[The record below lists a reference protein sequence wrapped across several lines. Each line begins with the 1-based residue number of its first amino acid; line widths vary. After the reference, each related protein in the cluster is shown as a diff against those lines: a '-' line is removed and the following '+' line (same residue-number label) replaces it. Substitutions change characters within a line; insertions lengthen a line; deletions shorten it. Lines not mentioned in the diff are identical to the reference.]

1 MIEAKTLLI
10 VGAGAS
16 VPYGYPTGYDL
27 KKELFDP
34 RNLVNLQNK
43 IHERGIELFCQ
54 HFEESQQ
61 KSIDAF
67 LANRGDHRIGNSN
80 GSVCTYVT
88 YAYCGKLAI
97 AHRLIKCENGSLIR
111 TEEDHWLE
119 HLWQLMC
126 DVPEAEFQN
135 NQLKII
141 SFNYDRVI
149 EQYFQTTLKGFYGAD
164 YKEAS
169 ELRKSIEIIHVYGNL
184 QDLDER
190 AYGKKPDDIEKV
202 ADCIR
207 VIPEAREANDVEFEK
222 AKKLIGWADKICF
235 IGFGFDPTN
244 LRRLGFPNHDLSGKK
259 IDSTRYRM
267 SDPDVINAQKLVGTQ
282 FFNGANHNDTKTLV
296 YLERT
301 CFLSCSATK

>member
-16 VPYGYPTGYDL
+16 VPYGYPTGNVL
-27 KKELFDP
+27 KEELFDP

-43 IHERGIELFCQ
+43 IHERGIELFYQ

-67 LANRGDHRIGNSN
+67 LANRGYHQIGNSN
-80 GSVCTYVT
+80 GSVCTFGT

-97 AHRLIKCENGSLIR
+97 AHQLIKRENESLIR
-111 TEEDHWLE
+111 PKEDHWLE
-119 HLWQLMC
+119 YLWQLMC
-126 DVPEAEFQN
+126 DVPKAEFQN
-135 NQLKII
+135 NKLKII

-149 EQYFQTTLKGFYGAD
+149 EQYFQTALKSSYGAD

-222 AKKLIGWADKICF
+222 AKELIGWADKICF

-259 IDSTRYRM
+259 IDSTRYGM
-267 SDPDVINAQKLVGTQ
+267 FEPDVIDAQKLVGTQ
-282 FFNGANHNDTKTLV
+282 FFNSANHTDAKTLV
-296 YLERT
+296 YIRRT
-301 CFLSCSATK
+301 GFLSCSATK